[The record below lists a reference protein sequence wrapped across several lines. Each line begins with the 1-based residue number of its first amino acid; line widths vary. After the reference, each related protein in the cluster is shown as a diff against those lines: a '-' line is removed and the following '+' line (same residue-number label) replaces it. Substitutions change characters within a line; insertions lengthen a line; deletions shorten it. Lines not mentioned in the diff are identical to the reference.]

1 MKYNTD
7 KCEVLHFGRKNN
19 RASYYLNGEK
29 LESASVQR
37 DLGVLVQETQKVSMQ
52 VQQVVKKANG
62 MLAFIAKGMEYK
74 NREVLLQLYRVL
86 VRPHLEYCVQ
96 FWCPYLRKD
105 ILALEAVQRRF
116 TRLIPGMGG
125 LMYDQRLRRLGL
137 YSLEFRRMR
146 GDLIETYKIVKGLDR
161 VDAGRMFPMM
171 GETGTKGHNLKIRGC
186 RSRTEMR
193 RNFFTQR
200 VVGLWN
206 LLPQRAVEA
215 TTLNKFKMEIDIFLD
230 KNGIR
235 GYGERAGKWT

>member
-1 MKYNTD
+1 
-7 KCEVLHFGRKNN
+7 
-19 RASYYLNGEK
+19 
-29 LESASVQR
+29 
-37 DLGVLVQETQKVSMQ
+37 
-52 VQQVVKKANG
+52 
-62 MLAFIAKGMEYK
+62 
-74 NREVLLQLYRVL
+74 
-86 VRPHLEYCVQ
+86 
-96 FWCPYLRKD
+96 
-105 ILALEAVQRRF
+105 
-116 TRLIPGMGG
+116 
-125 LMYDQRLRRLGL
+125 
-137 YSLEFRRMR
+137 MR

-171 GETGTKGHNLKIRGC
+171 GETRTRGHNLKIRGC